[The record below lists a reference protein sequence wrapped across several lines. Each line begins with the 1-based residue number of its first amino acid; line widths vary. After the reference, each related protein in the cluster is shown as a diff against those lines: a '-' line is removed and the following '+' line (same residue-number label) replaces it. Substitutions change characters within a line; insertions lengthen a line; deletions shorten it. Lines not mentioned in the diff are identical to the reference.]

1 MVQVTLPANG
11 DFKKS
16 FSTRFR
22 VFPPRNGTFGVK
34 KEPQVS
40 IVDLKMVELAGVCAH
55 ALNISGYKLENGSK
69 KKKGK

>member
-22 VFPPRNGTFGVK
+22 VFPPRNGTFGMK
-34 KEPQVS
+34 KESQVS
-40 IVDLKMVELAGVCAH
+40 IEDLKMVELGCVY
-55 ALNISGYKLENGSK
+55 ALIYLDFI
-69 KKKGK
+69 

>member
-40 IVDLKMVELAGVCAH
+40 IVDLKMVELGCVH
-55 ALNISGYKLENGSK
+55 ML
-69 KKKGK
+69 

>member
-55 ALNISGYKLENGSK
+55 ALNISGLKPLLG
-69 KKKGK
+69 